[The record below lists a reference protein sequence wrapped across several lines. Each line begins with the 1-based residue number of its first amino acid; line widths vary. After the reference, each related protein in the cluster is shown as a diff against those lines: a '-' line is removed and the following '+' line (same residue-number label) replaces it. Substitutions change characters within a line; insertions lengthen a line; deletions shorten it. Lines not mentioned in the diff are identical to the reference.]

1 MLICSV
7 INSLFNNNEID
18 ILTIAKA
25 GQYSENNYWN
35 KSSGLLDQLACG
47 YGGLIAI
54 DFKDINNPIITKLE
68 SKQLEDKFDIVLVQT
83 GNDHANLSYEYSTI
97 PSEMISI
104 ANTQLRNIDKN
115 YIINN
120 FKEIRSKVSDRAILR
135 AFHFF
140 DENTRVDRLIDCMN
154 NKDYDR
160 F

>member
-1 MLICSV
+1 MDLIQQLAQMLWPRRIHKALLLRLKCLQV
-7 INSLFNNNEID
+7 NVVNSLFNNNSID

-83 GNDHANLSYEYSTI
+83 GNDHANLSFEYSSI

-104 ANTQLRNIDKN
+104 ANTQLQELSIK
-115 YIINN
+115 II
-120 FKEIRSKVSDRAILR
+120 
-135 AFHFF
+135 
-140 DENTRVDRLIDCMN
+140 
-154 NKDYDR
+154 
-160 F
+160 